1 MACERIVKIR
11 SYRIHSLSKLFG
23 WKESFYHGTDL
34 TIRQGLKSHRQLELR
49 KRVGASLHLEALF
62 YRGKS
67 RQWCHIGNHLAIVLI
82 MHCDL
87 TSFKSGQFGSLTFI
101 LVEIPDGFSISGNYL
116 TRS

>member
-1 MACERIVKIR
+1 M
-11 SYRIHSLSKLFG
+11 
-23 WKESFYHGTDL
+23 
-34 TIRQGLKSHRQLELR
+34 SHRQLELR

-62 YRGKS
+62 LSGKVKTMVSHRKS
-67 RQWCHIGNHLAIVLI
+67 RGDLV